1 MRAPRHRHV
10 TPYFLRCAGEAI
22 VLDLS
27 GKDICNGLR
36 PRARAR
42 RSEKIKHTSHTI
54 YQLDPSLSSTI
65 FYMTLLRFRL
75 SHRDWKLLRALRGD
89 ALPAPVSL
97 GVIFGDGGGMLDL
110 CVLP

>member
-27 GKDICNGLR
+27 GKDICDGLR

-54 YQLDPSLSSTI
+54 YQLDPSLSSTN
-65 FYMTLLRFRL
+65 FYMTLLRSRL
-75 SHRDWKLLRALRGD
+75 IVTGSCYVLFEATHSLLQYHMLI
-89 ALPAPVSL
+89 LVSSSATVA
-97 GVIFGDGGGMLDL
+97 G
-110 CVLP
+110 C